1 MVFLV
6 LSSGVFTRIF
16 SPLRL
21 RENQRASFSVD
32 RSNSWF
38 SRTMSSDGTLHS
50 PPMPFIHD
58 STVGMPLMVSTA
70 LTCPVDMTDV

>member
-1 MVFLV
+1 MYFHLV
-6 LSSGVFTRIF
+6 C
-16 SPLRL
+16 SPEFFALRL

-50 PPMPFIHD
+50 PPMTFIHAPF
-58 STVGMPLMVSTA
+58 TWAYHFV
-70 LTCPVDMTDV
+70 